1 MRCKQLSMYMY
12 VLYIFSW
19 LLDQC
24 PGCLIP
30 TPVEKE
36 KTENIETIQKEKY
49 TKHKNAGDMPFLWIW
64 TLMDKLAEIRIVEFD
79 LWFIRSTA

>member
-1 MRCKQLSMYMY
+1 MSR
-12 VLYIFSW
+12 
-19 LLDQC
+19 LLDPDTC
-24 PGCLIP
+24 R
-30 TPVEKE
+30 KE

-64 TLMDKLAEIRIVEFD
+64 TLLDKLAEIRIVEFN